1 MTRLI
6 LALAALSHVVDS
18 AGKVPSCPEAEFQV
32 VNETSREESDAEL
45 DDVTWTSSLLL
56 IGFVVTSMGILFLVN
71 CFNLHI
77 RKASWNLLSTTASIF
92 AAASFDFS
100 IYRLI
105 QLPFGTSE
113 HNMESQWGFVIA
125 LGLWC
130 LAVFAIVHTMLLN
143 CDQRHCLEAGTTLG
157 SHIYAFA
164 SILVFGNMQK
174 WHCTPSRPLTT
185 TTTTTQK
192 WHGTQKWKI
201 IWVWSVPVLA
211 FCVMVLMFFVFFR
224 QCHRNKMKKMK
235 NQLEATREMQIEA
248 SAITVA
254 FLLVQALCF
263 TLSEPD
269 DEQYTM
275 DFENSFEKRFMPI
288 THGSPGRHID
298 YAWLVLFVAA
308 FVSVGLSLIW
318 STYLKRGCAVFCRGC
333 PDFSHPCTDFIEKLL
348 SVSACWCVQRGGIML
363 LFGMVWNRMC
373 WYLHEIHCK
382 GNHLHC
388 DSMAHMDEVQA
399 ANRAQI
405 LNAYVMSF
413 FAVSILCISIKV
425 FQKADDTQD
434 ADAASGL
441 RLVMSGLGVLV
452 GICWDK
458 AFETA
463 YETVLEEKSINNLM
477 AQEDD
482 VYKWVHGNP
491 KMAKFCVVVV
501 GISLSI
507 FVVLPWYWYILP
519 HAMKEAEA
527 HEKDKDAQQRTY
539 DALATPTA
547 SHKEEVEFQLSSQ
560 SESE

>member
-1 MTRLI
+1 
-6 LALAALSHVVDS
+6 
-18 AGKVPSCPEAEFQV
+18 
-32 VNETSREESDAEL
+32 
-45 DDVTWTSSLLL
+45 
-56 IGFVVTSMGILFLVN
+56 
-71 CFNLHI
+71 
-77 RKASWNLLSTTASIF
+77 
-92 AAASFDFS
+92 
-100 IYRLI
+100 
-105 QLPFGTSE
+105 
-113 HNMESQWGFVIA
+113 
-125 LGLWC
+125 
-130 LAVFAIVHTMLLN
+130 
-143 CDQRHCLEAGTTLG
+143 
-157 SHIYAFA
+157 
-164 SILVFGNMQK
+164 
-174 WHCTPSRPLTT
+174 
-185 TTTTTQK
+185 
-192 WHGTQKWKI
+192 
-201 IWVWSVPVLA
+201 
-211 FCVMVLMFFVFFR
+211 
-224 QCHRNKMKKMK
+224 
-235 NQLEATREMQIEA
+235 
-248 SAITVA
+248 
-254 FLLVQALCF
+254 
-263 TLSEPD
+263 
-269 DEQYTM
+269 M

-348 SVSACWCVQRGGIML
+348 SVSACWCVQRGGIMF
-363 LFGMVWNRMC
+363 LFGMVWKRMC

-382 GNHLHC
+382 GNHLRC

-413 FAVSILCISIKV
+413 FAVSILCISIKF

-441 RLVMSGLGVLV
+441 PLVMSGLGVLV

-482 VYKWVHGNP
+482 VYKWVHAYP

-501 GISLSI
+501 GVALSI

-527 HEKDKDAQQRTY
+527 HEEDKNAQQRTY
-539 DALATPTA
+539 DALATPTT